1 MLRPVFCFLLSIL
14 SLYLF
19 AQQPLTYYLPDIEYD
34 NSIPSPQDVLGY
46 QIGEWHI
53 SHDQQYM
60 YMKQLAAASPRVQLV
75 EYARSYEHRPL
86 VYLIITSEENQGNL
100 EAIKKAHVALSDG
113 TTGNKNVSNMPVV
126 LYQGFSIHGNEP
138 SGGNAAPLVAYYL
151 AAGKSA
157 ALDRLLKETVI
168 LLDPCYNPDG
178 FHRFS
183 TWANMH
189 KNKNLTADGQDREY
203 NESWPRGRTNHY
215 WFDLNR
221 DWLLVQH
228 PESQGR
234 IRVFHEWKPNVLTD
248 HHEMGTNS
256 TFFFMPGEPQRT
268 NPITPSKNQDLT
280 RKIGTYH
287 AAALDK
293 IGSLYYSEE
302 GFDDFY
308 YGKGS
313 TYPDANGCIG
323 ILFEQASSRGHLQ
336 ESVNG
341 LLSFP
346 FTIRN
351 QITTALST
359 QKAGLEMREELLS
372 FQQEFYKT
380 AQKEAKED
388 SRKAFIFGDAKD
400 VAKVEH
406 LVEILQRHQIE
417 VFQLGQRKEIK
428 GQLFEPGSAYVVPL
442 EQNQYRL
449 IRGIFE
455 TMTTFND
462 VIFYDV
468 SSWTLPLAF
477 NIPYATLDKKD
488 FTAALKGKQVLAS
501 DDAYTASNTEKSDYA
516 YLFNWSEYYAPKAL
530 NYLLEQG
537 LRAKVATEPFKSS
550 GIPFDRGAILI
561 PVANQEKS
569 AEDIY
574 ALVKTAAEESSI
586 TIHKIETGHV
596 TGGIDLGSSRFRPLE
611 RPRVLL
617 LVGSGVSG
625 YEAGEVWH
633 LLDQRYDIEVV
644 KTELGAFHRR
654 DLSDYNSIVMVD
666 GSYSEMLPSGIENL
680 KDWVR
685 EGGTLIT
692 SKRAV
697 SWANNAGLANISFK
711 SSNKNQNGK
720 ASTRVER
727 RPYGKLSR
735 DAGERVIG
743 GAIFEARL
751 DLSHPIAYGF
761 SREKLPVFKRGTM
774 AMLPSKN
781 AYATPSI
788 YTSTPL
794 ISGYSSKDNIDKIR
808 NTAAI
813 IISGLGR
820 GKVICF
826 ADNPNFRAFWFGT
839 NKLFANALFFGSTIS
854 SSAVEKVNRPQGPTN
869 RRE

>member
-1 MLRPVFCFLLSIL
+1 MLRSVLCFLWSVC
-14 SLYLF
+14 SLNLI
-19 AQQPLTYYLPDIEYD
+19 AQQALTYYLPDIEYD
-34 NSIPSPQDVLGY
+34 QSIPSPKEFLGY
-46 QIGEWHI
+46 QIGEWHL

-60 YMKQLAAASPRVQLV
+60 YLKQLAAASPRIQLV

-86 VYLIITSEENQGNL
+86 VYLIITSEENQKNL
-100 EAIKKAHVALSDG
+100 EAIKQEHLALSDG
-113 TTGNKNVSNMPVV
+113 TGGNKNVSNMPLV
-126 LYQGFSIHGNEP
+126 LYQGFNIHGNEP
-138 SGGNAAPLVAYYL
+138 SGGNAAVLVAYYL

-157 ALDRLLKETVI
+157 DLDRLLKETVI
-168 LLDPCYNPDG
+168 LLDPCLNPDG

-183 TWANMH
+183 TWVNMH
-189 KNKNLTADGQDREY
+189 KNKNLTADSQDREY

-234 IRVFHEWKPNVLTD
+234 IQAFHEWKPNILTD

-256 TFFFMPGEPQRT
+256 TYFFMPGEPKRT
-268 NPITPSKNQDLT
+268 NPITPTKNQDLT

-308 YGKGS
+308 LGKGS

-336 ESVNG
+336 ESING
-341 LLSFP
+341 PLSFP

-351 QITTALST
+351 QVTTALST
-359 QKAGLEMREELLS
+359 QKAGLEMRKELLS
-372 FQQEFYKT
+372 FQQEFYDS
-380 AQKEAKED
+380 AIKEAKD
-388 SRKAFIFGDAKD
+388 DTRKAFIFGDAKD
-400 VAKVEH
+400 QAKVGH

-417 VFQLGQRKEIK
+417 VFELGQRIEVNR
-428 GQLFEPGSAYVVPL
+428 QVFEPGSAYIVPL
-442 EQNQYRL
+442 AQNQYRM

-455 TMTTFND
+455 TLTTFND

-477 NIPYATLDKKD
+477 NIPYEALDKKE
-488 FTAALKGKQVLAS
+488 FTPALKGKQVIGLDNPYATINP
-501 DDAYTASNTEKSDYA
+501 AKSAYA

-530 NYLLEQG
+530 NYLLKQG
-537 LRAKVATEPFKSS
+537 LRAKVANEPFKSS
-550 GIPFDRGAILI
+550 GIEFDRGAILI
-561 PVANQEKS
+561 PVANQNKNADE
-569 AEDIY
+569 IH
-574 ALVKTAAEESSI
+574 ALIKTAAQESSL

-596 TGGIDLGSSRFRPLE
+596 TGGIDLGSSRFSPLQ

-617 LVGSGVSG
+617 LVGNGVSS

-633 LLDQRYDIEVV
+633 LLDQRYDMEVV
-644 KTELGAFHRR
+644 KTELDDFHRR
-654 DLSDYNSIVMVD
+654 DLSKYNSIVMVD
-666 GSYSEMLPSGIENL
+666 GSYSNMQPSGLENL
-680 KDWVR
+680 KNWVR
-685 EGGTLIT
+685 EGGTLIA

-697 SWANNAGLANISFK
+697 SWANNAGLANVSFK
-711 SSNKNQNGK
+711 SDSKKQNGK
-720 ASTRVER
+720 PSVISER
-727 RPYGKLSR
+727 RPYGTLSR

-743 GAIFEARL
+743 GAIFEVKL

-761 SREKLPVFKRGTM
+761 SRERLPVFKRGTM
-774 AMLPSKN
+774 TILPSKN
-781 AYATPSI
+781 VYATPSI

-794 ISGYSSKDNIDKIR
+794 ISGYSSKDNIEKIK

-813 IISGLGR
+813 IISGIGS

-839 NKLFANALFFGSTIS
+839 NKLFANALFFGATIS
-854 SSAVEKVNRPQGPTN
+854 SSAVEKVSRQQGIGN